1 MTWNLSIN
9 SFSVNST
16 ILVGK
21 IITNFKTSIS
31 KMENL
36 ENRTS
41 NSTAD
46 DFSAEDSLA
55 TLISNFDDAFL
66 IMMGII
72 IIFMQAGF
80 GFLEAGSIRAKNA
93 TNILIKNYA
102 DLCMGGISFWL
113 TGYSF
118 AFGEHNPFIGLD
130 YFVLISMPKSDYPFF
145 FFQVSLY

>member
-16 ILVGK
+16 ILVGN

-36 ENRTS
+36 ESKTS

-80 GFLEAGSIRAKNA
+80 GFLESGSIRAKNA

-102 DLCMGGISFWL
+102 DLCMGGIAFWL

-130 YFVLISMPKSDYPFF
+130 HFVLISTPKSDYPFF
-145 FFQVSLY
+145 FFQVSL